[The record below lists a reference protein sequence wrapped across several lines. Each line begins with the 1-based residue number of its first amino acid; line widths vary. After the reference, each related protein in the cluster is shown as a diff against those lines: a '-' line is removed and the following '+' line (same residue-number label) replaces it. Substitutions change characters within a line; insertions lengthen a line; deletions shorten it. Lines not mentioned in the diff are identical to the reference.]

1 MTLILTILL
10 LFAQQDG
17 GDQGQGQ
24 PQGQGQGQQ
33 PGMGNMMYVLPA
45 MVVFMIFM
53 MWRNSRRQSN
63 EQQTMLNTLEKNDKV
78 LTHAMI
84 YGTVVSVKP
93 NEDEVTI
100 RVDDNNNTRLT
111 MTKAAIARNIT
122 KEQARAA
129 AAATAAANKAG
140 AATPPPAPVPT
151 PQTGVTEKP
160 TT

>member
-1 MTLILTILL
+1 MILMLAMLL
-10 LFAQQDG
+10 LFAEDPPAQPPAG
-17 GDQGQGQ
+17 GGS
-24 PQGQGQGQQ
+24 PFN
-33 PGMGNMMYVLPA
+33 PILMFLPIVA
-45 MVVFMIFM
+45 LMIFM
-53 MWRNSRRQSN
+53 MYRNSRRQAN
-63 EQQTMLNTLEKNDKV
+63 EQQTMLSTLEKNDKV

-84 YGTVVSVKP
+84 YGTIVSVNP

-100 RVDDNNNTRLT
+100 RVDDNTRLK
-111 MTKAAIARNIT
+111 MTKSAIARNIT

-140 AATPPPAPVPT
+140 AATPPPAPVPA